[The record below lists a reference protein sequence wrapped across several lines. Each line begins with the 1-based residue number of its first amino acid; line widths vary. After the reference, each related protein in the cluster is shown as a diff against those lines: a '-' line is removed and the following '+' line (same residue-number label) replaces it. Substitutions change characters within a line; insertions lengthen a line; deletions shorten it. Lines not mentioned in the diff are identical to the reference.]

1 MIHGPS
7 IIRLVS
13 AYLSRHPSKRYTK
26 SCAATRAP
34 RESPINH
41 HHQPPSKIP
50 IEPRTSSKPNSS
62 SRARKKK
69 KKKKRSSGF
78 EDRDCSRIRLYI
90 HIYAHTKGPLSGAER
105 GSRGGGERS
114 SEGVAAS
121 RGLRTRYT
129 VGSNVALL
137 ATSPGSRVPFCINR
151 ETPRPCETSGSWRN
165 SSNPA
170 QRSAKG

>member
-90 HIYAHTKGPLSGAER
+90 HIYIYTHEGPPFRGRER
-105 GSRGGGERS
+105 FTRRRRKKQRGGGGVEGPSHALYGRVERS
-114 SEGVAAS
+114 VAGNLPGEPRTILHKS
-121 RGLRTRYT
+121 RDTPPLRNL
-129 VGSNVALL
+129 GEL
-137 ATSPGSRVPFCINR
+137 A
-151 ETPRPCETSGSWRN
+151 E
-165 SSNPA
+165 
-170 QRSAKG
+170 